1 MRNLTIHLKDYFVIT
16 EKSLF
21 DFDKLNND
29 LALHG
34 ESTEKF
40 ICRVIAPSRVNFVTI
55 NNIIKLTSN
64 INYSI
69 EEYIRRKLPSFATIE
84 TSINYAEKENE
95 GVEQFIADVEASG
108 KKLNAIYRFPD
119 KPNCQ
124 VISRLNFD
132 VYNPE
137 LVLQFTNLAMEK
149 LVVIAPANGKDLLD
163 FENNLLST
171 LSCIRGMENNIERL
185 KPYIDDAVFNESSAL
200 IKLRQTIIDK
210 LNSKEV

>member
-1 MRNLTIHLKDYFVIT
+1 MENLTIHLKDYFNIT

-29 LALHG
+29 LVLHG
-34 ESTEKF
+34 ESMEKF
-40 ICRVIAPSRVNFVTI
+40 ICRIIAPSRADFSVI

-69 EEYIRRKLPSFATIE
+69 EEYIKRKLPSFATVE
-84 TSINYAEKENE
+84 TSVNYAEKENA
-95 GVEQFIADVEASG
+95 GVEEFIAEIEASG
-108 KKLNAIYRFPD
+108 RKLNSIYRFPE

-137 LVLQFTNLAMEK
+137 LALKFTNLAIEN
-149 LVVIAPANGKDLLD
+149 LVVIAPASGNDLNKFKEDLLT
-163 FENNLLST
+163 T
-171 LSCIRGMENNIERL
+171 LSCIRGMEMQIEKL
-185 KPYIDDAVFNESSAL
+185 KPYIENAVFNESTSL
-200 IKLRQTIIDK
+200 VKLRQTILDK
-210 LNSKEV
+210 LNAK